1 MSGRKSSEVSSLLS
15 LGKRSRDEINRNLN
29 SGINQNISK
38 NENFLRKLENVE
50 NEVNAVNLSIDTQIS
65 DEVSKGELNNILNK
79 LKLEKDKI
87 KNTKLEN
94 FSDELNKKR
103 MIEEE
108 FVSLDKRTAEIERII
123 QNKWDYCDSEYSEAN
138 SIASR
143 YEKGK
148 KQLSSLG
155 VQISNKLQKNMENM
169 LGVDTAYRNIQN
181 LEKEF
186 RLKTK
191 NIINANNLAY
201 INDIF
206 GVIDENI
213 ANKFMINE
221 FNVLKAEI
229 KNLNQSNIEEKFNS
243 LKNKLENFTQ
253 ELTDKYNTYIF
264 KKERAEKTLAEFL
277 ETVENFNLNNIK
289 SYIKNKEELMDMYS
303 FAETY
308 KISGV
313 SREKFN
319 ENLEKI
325 KELISKE
332 DFDLAYSMTEKA
344 KDTLNLEKEI
354 LNKEYERIIS
364 QLEYAQKVGLA
375 GKDLGYHVTVSE
387 SENGIQ
393 DGYNIKL
400 TMGDEII
407 DFEPRI
413 NSDGTSSLNID
424 HQESVSG
431 SCGNTMEKVMKAL
444 QGKGIMITDIL
455 KNGKS
460 VIFRDKSSKTSS
472 SKDKEKSR
480 N

>member
-29 SGINQNISK
+29 SEINQNISK

-169 LGVDTAYRNIQN
+169 LGVDTAYRNIQS

-191 NIINANNLAY
+191 NIINTNNLAY
-201 INDIF
+201 INDVF
-206 GVIDENI
+206 DTIDKNI
-213 ANKFMINE
+213 AKKFMMSE
-221 FNVLKAEI
+221 FNILKTEI
-229 KNLNQSNIEEKFNS
+229 KNLNQSCLRRSIKITYADLSIRRASRQKSLEINHAVRVFPLLNKIAVGTCENCFSCLTHQLKQEVNIVHRKQLSAQHLVLFYQVIDVCTRISARTDRTGALGINRACICKVLCVLKVHAALVRKRCAHTSSTRWKHAVKHINTTSNTADKRGRITNAHQVARLIARHVIGAKWRQRLKHNLVRLSNGIATNAITGEIANGLKVLNGAPAQIKVHATLNNAKERLIRTGMS
-243 LKNKLENFTQ
+243 LKAPFGPC
-253 ELTDKYNTYIF
+253 
-264 KKERAEKTLAEFL
+264 A
-277 ETVENFNLNNIK
+277 
-289 SYIKNKEELMDMYS
+289 
-303 FAETY
+303 
-308 KISGV
+308 
-313 SREKFN
+313 
-319 ENLEKI
+319 
-325 KELISKE
+325 
-332 DFDLAYSMTEKA
+332 
-344 KDTLNLEKEI
+344 
-354 LNKEYERIIS
+354 
-364 QLEYAQKVGLA
+364 
-375 GKDLGYHVTVSE
+375 
-387 SENGIQ
+387 
-393 DGYNIKL
+393 
-400 TMGDEII
+400 
-407 DFEPRI
+407 
-413 NSDGTSSLNID
+413 
-424 HQESVSG
+424 
-431 SCGNTMEKVMKAL
+431 
-444 QGKGIMITDIL
+444 
-455 KNGKS
+455 
-460 VIFRDKSSKTSS
+460 
-472 SKDKEKSR
+472 
-480 N
+480 

>member
-29 SGINQNISK
+29 SEINQNISK

-191 NIINANNLAY
+191 NIINTNNLAY
-201 INDIF
+201 INDVF
-206 GVIDENI
+206 DAIDENI
-213 ANKFMINE
+213 AKKFMMSE
-221 FNVLKAEI
+221 FNTLKTEI

-243 LKNKLENFTQ
+243 LKNKLENFSQ

-264 KKERAEKTLAEFL
+264 KKERAEKTLDEFL

-308 KISGV
+308 KVSGV

-344 KDTLNLEKEI
+344 KDTLNLEKQI

-375 GKDLGYHVTVSE
+375 GKDLGYNVDVSV

-400 TMGDEII
+400 TLYDEII

-460 VIFRDKSSKTSS
+460 VIFRDKSSKASS